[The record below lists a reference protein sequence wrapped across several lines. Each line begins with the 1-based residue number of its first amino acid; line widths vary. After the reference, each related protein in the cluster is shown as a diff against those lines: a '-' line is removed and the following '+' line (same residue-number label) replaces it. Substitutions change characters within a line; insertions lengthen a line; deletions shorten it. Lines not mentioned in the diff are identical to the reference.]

1 MTPLNLSG
9 RLPNQAQSCHQNDK
23 KKTQNI
29 GMTLTAVNSMQNG
42 QLIAAVDLGS
52 NSFRLEI
59 GVFEDGQIRR
69 VDYIKETVRQGNG
82 LDADR
87 MLSKEAMQRGWDCLA
102 RFAERLAGFSL
113 ELVRAVATQ
122 TLREAKNRDVFLIQ
136 ATTILG
142 FPIEVI
148 SGKEEARLIY
158 LGVAHGLPQ
167 SNEKRLVID
176 IGGRSTEMI
185 LGRGYKSTV
194 MESYRVGSVKWS
206 MKYFSTGQFTTTAFT
221 KAEIAAKAVLDEA
234 LSLYPRQS
242 WDIAYG
248 SSGTVGAVV
257 DVLNAAGWPEGKIT
271 REGLD
276 WLKEKLIKMEHVDS
290 LKLDGVKD
298 DRKPVIGGGLSI
310 LFALFDLLG
319 IEEMH
324 AAQGALRQGVLQD
337 LLDRLERDDTTD
349 LRSSMVTALAS
360 RFAVDMAQA
369 DRVTRTALHL
379 FQNLQTA
386 EGKKSGRLIRL
397 ENKLSWAAQLLE
409 IGTRISHSDFHKH
422 GAYILDNADL
432 TGFSMP
438 ELHRLSQLILGH
450 RGKLKKLDPELRDE
464 DFVCQLMSLR
474 LAAILCHARREPE
487 LKGLTFKRSEVDSGF
502 VISCKKH
509 WAQQWPQSAHLI
521 QEECEAW
528 LKTNWQLHFQ
538 INSGV

>member
-1 MTPLNLSG
+1 
-9 RLPNQAQSCHQNDK
+9 
-23 KKTQNI
+23 
-29 GMTLTAVNSMQNG
+29 MQNG
-42 QLIAAVDLGS
+42 QLLAAIDLGS

-59 GVFEDGQIRR
+59 GVFEDGHIRR
-69 VDYIKETVRQGNG
+69 VDYLKETVRQGNG

-102 RFAERLAGFSL
+102 RFAERLAGFGL
-113 ELVRAVATQ
+113 AHVRAVATQ

-158 LGVAHGLPQ
+158 LGVAHSLPQ

-185 LGRGYKSTV
+185 LGRAYKPNV

-206 MKYFSTGQFTTTAFT
+206 MKYFSNGQFTSAAFN
-221 KAEIAAKAVLDEA
+221 KAEIAAKAVIEEA
-234 LSLYPRQS
+234 LSLYPRSS

-248 SSGTVGAVV
+248 SSGTVGAVA
-257 DVLNAAGWPEGKIT
+257 DVLTAAGWPVGNISL
-271 REGLD
+271 EGLN
-276 WLKEKLIKMEHVDS
+276 WLKDKLIKMGSVDD
-290 LKLDGVKD
+290 LKIDGVKD
-298 DRKPVIGGGLSI
+298 DRKPVIGGGLAI
-310 LFALFDLLG
+310 LLALFDLLS

-337 LLDRLERDDTTD
+337 LIDRLDRDETTD
-349 LRSSMVTALAS
+349 LRSAMVNALAN

-369 DRVTRTALHL
+369 DRVSRTAWAL
-379 FQNLQTA
+379 FQGLQPND
-386 EGKKSGRLIRL
+386 GKKNGHAIRL
-397 ENKLSWAAQLLE
+397 ENKLTWAAQLLE

-450 RGKLKKLDPELRDE
+450 RGKLKKLDPELRED
-464 DFVCQLMSLR
+464 DFVCQLISLR
-474 LAAILCHARREPE
+474 LAAILCHARREPD
-487 LKGLTFKRSEVDSGF
+487 LKGLSLKRGVNSNEF
-502 VISCKKH
+502 VLHCKKS
-509 WAQQWPQSAHLI
+509 WVQQWPQSAHLV

-528 LKTNWQLHFQ
+528 LKTNWQLA
-538 INSGV
+538 IEYSN

>member
-1 MTPLNLSG
+1 
-9 RLPNQAQSCHQNDK
+9 
-23 KKTQNI
+23 
-29 GMTLTAVNSMQNG
+29 MQNG
-42 QLIAAVDLGS
+42 QLVAAVDLGS

-59 GVFEDGQIRR
+59 GVYEDGHIRR
-69 VDYIKETVRQGNG
+69 VDYLKETVRQGNG

-87 MLSKEAMQRGWDCLA
+87 MLSKDAMQRGWDCLA
-102 RFAERLAGFSL
+102 RFAERLSGF
-113 ELVRAVATQ
+113 EPEFVRAVATQ
-122 TLREAKNRDVFLIQ
+122 TLREARNRDVFLIQ

-142 FPIEVI
+142 FPIDVI

-158 LGVAHGLPQ
+158 VGVAHSLPQ

-185 LGRGYKSTV
+185 LGRAYKPNT

-206 MKYFSTGQFTTTAFT
+206 MKYFANGVFTNASFS

-234 LSLYPRQS
+234 LSLYPRNA
-242 WDIAYG
+242 WETAYG
-248 SSGTVGAVV
+248 SSGTVGAVA
-257 DVLNAAGWPEGKIT
+257 DVLASAGWPMGKIT

-276 WLKEKLIKMEHVDS
+276 WLKEKLIKAGNTET
-290 LKLDGVKD
+290 LKLEGVKD
-298 DRKPVIGGGLSI
+298 DRKPVIGGGLAI
-310 LFALFDLLG
+310 LYALFDLLG
-319 IEEMH
+319 IEEMQ

-337 LLDRLERDDTTD
+337 LLDRLDRNENTD

-360 RFAVDMAQA
+360 RFAVDLAQA
-369 DRVTRTALHL
+369 DRVSRTARWL
-379 FQNLQTA
+379 FQSIQA
-386 EGKKSGRLIRL
+386 SGSKKTNRLMQL
-397 ENKLSWAAQLLE
+397 ENKMTWAAQLLE

-450 RGKLKKLDPELRDE
+450 RGKLKKLDAELRDE

-474 LAAILCHARREPE
+474 LAAILCHARREPDLE
-487 LKGLTFKRSEVDSGF
+487 GLVFKRTSNGDEF
-502 VISCKKH
+502 VMQCPGT
-509 WAQQWPQSAHLI
+509 WAQLWPQSAHLL

-528 LKTNWQLHFQ
+528 LKTQWQLKLQ
-538 INSGV
+538 IISGV